1 MLPDNVERDIIC
13 CRVLRGA
20 EGKYTQ
26 LYKKKKMLILTF
38 FNKIKRGYANKA
50 HFF

>member
-1 MLPDNVERDIIC
+1 MLLDNVERDISC
-13 CRVLRGA
+13 CHVLRGA

-26 LYKKKKMLILTF
+26 LYKKMLTLAF
-38 FNKIKRGYANKA
+38 CNKIKRGYANKA